1 MSSKIT
7 TLTQKTY
14 KLWRSASNIT
24 MPAAMATF
32 KDSARPAIGIYTRLS
47 AAASSP
53 LLSAPNCVI
62 TPHIAWA
69 PKESRQRIL
78 DQTLENVRAYLAG
91 APVNVVNL

>member
-1 MSSKIT
+1 MVSTEPI
-7 TLTQKTY
+7 
-14 KLWRSASNIT
+14 
-24 MPAAMATF
+24 
-32 KDSARPAIGIYTRLS
+32 
-47 AAASSP
+47 AASSP